1 MDYLLRNRGAVQSRR
16 IVARGTTAILALASV
31 AVTSA
36 CSEQDDDSP
45 LGIANENA
53 TVRFVNAL
61 SGGTNLDI
69 AENGTVGT
77 GNSNIAYGSASE
89 CTRVNDANPQLAV
102 RTANSTT
109 SLPGFTPSFAEG
121 GTYTVLVTGTAA
133 SPMFTTLDDRFTVPS
148 PGNAAVRIINA
159 TSNATTGAGNWDI
172 YVNPGT
178 RLGTPA
184 ATAVGR
190 NKATEYLTVLAGQV
204 TTIRL
209 TNAGS
214 TTTLQDI
221 PVPSLLSGTVTTIV
235 VGDAAAGSTQLQVFA
250 LPACA

>member
-1 MDYLLRNRGAVQSRR
+1 VQSRR
-16 IVARGTTAILALASV
+16 ITARITTAILALASV
-31 AVTSA
+31 AVISA
-36 CSEQDDDSP
+36 CSENDDDSP
-45 LGIANENA
+45 LGLANDNT

-69 AENGTVGT
+69 AENGTVGA
-77 GNSNIAYGSASE
+77 GNSNIPYGSASA

-102 RTANSTT
+102 RTASSTT
-109 SLPGFTPSFAEG
+109 SLPGFTPSFAAG

-133 SPMFTTLDDRFTVPS
+133 SPVFTTLNDQFTAPS
-148 PGNAAVRIINA
+148 AGNAAVRVINA
-159 TSNATTGAGNWDI
+159 TTSATTGAGNWDI

-178 RLGTPA
+178 PLGTPA
-184 ATAVGR
+184 ATALGR
-190 NKATEYLTVLAGQV
+190 NNASQYLTVLAGQV

-214 TTTLQDI
+214 TTTLQNI
-221 PVPSLLSGTVTTIV
+221 SVPILSSGTVTSIV
-235 VGDAAAGSTQLQVFA
+235 VGDAAVGSTQLQVFA

>member
-1 MDYLLRNRGAVQSRR
+1 VQSGRFSTR
-16 IVARGTTAILALASV
+16 ITTAILALASV
-31 AVTSA
+31 AVISA
-36 CSEQDDDSP
+36 CSEDDDDSP
-45 LGIANENA
+45 LGLANDNT
-53 TVRFVNAL
+53 TVRFVNAM
-61 SGGTNLDI
+61 SAGTNLDI

-77 GNSNIAYGSASE
+77 GNGNIAYGSASA

-109 SLPGFTPSFAEG
+109 SLPGFTPSFAAG
-121 GTYTVLVTGTAA
+121 GTYTVLVTGTVA
-133 SPMFTTLDDRFTVPS
+133 SPVFTTLDDRFTAPS
-148 PGNAAVRIINA
+148 AGNAAVRVINA
-159 TSNATTGAGNWDI
+159 TSSATTGAGNWDI

-178 RLGTPA
+178 SLGTPD

-190 NKATEYLTVLAGQV
+190 NRATEYLTVLAGQV

-214 TTTLQDI
+214 TTTLQNI
-221 PVPSLLSGTVTTIV
+221 SVSSLLSGTVTTIV

-250 LPACA
+250 LPPCA

>member
-1 MDYLLRNRGAVQSRR
+1 MDCLLRKCDVVQPRR
-16 IVARGTTAILALASV
+16 IATRVTVAILALASV

-36 CSEQDDDSP
+36 CSEDDDSP
-45 LGIANENA
+45 LGIDSDNT

-89 CTRVNDANPQLAV
+89 CTRVNDANPQLAI

-109 SLPGFTPSFAEG
+109 SLPGFTPAFAAG

-133 SPMFTTLDDRFTVPS
+133 SPVFTTLDDRFTAPS
-148 PGNAAVRIINA
+148 AGNAAVRVINA
-159 TSNATTGAGNWDI
+159 TSSATTGSGNWDI

-178 RLGTPA
+178 SLGTPA
-184 ATAVGR
+184 ATVVGR
-190 NKATEYLTVLAGQV
+190 NKASPYLTVLAGQV

-221 PVPSLLSGTVTTIV
+221 PVPSLSSGTVTTIV
-235 VGDAAAGSTQLQVFA
+235 VGDAATGSTQLQVFP
-250 LPACA
+250 LPTCA